1 MWENLGTKK
10 KESYPKN
17 LKFKKKLSNQ
27 KEILIFED
35 EASEQ

>member
-10 KESYPKN
+10 KELYLNN

-35 EASEQ
+35 EASNK